1 MKLNYELVENK
12 ITYSKPYNS
21 NYPVVELKF
30 DVFAYGVV
38 ALDLIIKD

>member
-1 MKLNYELVENK
+1 MWSKAIFKLHN
-12 ITYSKPYNS
+12 P

-38 ALDLIIKD
+38 ALDLIIKDWEKNNEK